1 MLPKHC
7 CPQDVEEAD
16 LFQITG
22 QPDLDLV
29 KIVLVQPGPRWGLEA
44 CSKATVWEPGLPSS
58 DLAHSCSRTTLWGQT
73 GSMCTEGGSAACGG
87 FRGVLPGHRDLTGAV
102 LSSWVL
108 VPLWA
113 PKGRRP
119 SASTLSPWTAVGWTD
134 GAHALPSGDSQP
146 QEEGAWP
153 SHWKRVKFSPDSPQP
168 LFPHLAPSHPL
179 TPCWLLHC
187 PRPVGSAHVS

>member
-29 KIVLVQPGPRWGLEA
+29 KIVLVQPRPRWGLEA
-44 CSKATVWEPGLPSS
+44 CSKDTVWEPGLPSS
-58 DLAHSCSRTTLWGQT
+58 VLAHSCSRTTFWGQT

-87 FRGVLPGHRDLTGAV
+87 SQGVLPGHRDLSGAV

-108 VPLWA
+108 VPL
-113 PKGRRP
+113 
-119 SASTLSPWTAVGWTD
+119 
-134 GAHALPSGDSQP
+134 
-146 QEEGAWP
+146 
-153 SHWKRVKFSPDSPQP
+153 
-168 LFPHLAPSHPL
+168 
-179 TPCWLLHC
+179 
-187 PRPVGSAHVS
+187 